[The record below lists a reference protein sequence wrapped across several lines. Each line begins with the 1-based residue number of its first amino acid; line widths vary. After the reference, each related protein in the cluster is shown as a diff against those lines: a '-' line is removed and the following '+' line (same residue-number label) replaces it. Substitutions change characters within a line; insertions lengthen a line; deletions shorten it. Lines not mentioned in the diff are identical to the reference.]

1 LKEKA
6 LVDGTC
12 GKQNEIIISIFNPI
26 LTNLFCS
33 VVRNKQEVSS
43 FKLQFKLLFNM
54 TGNIVLSQLDTSHQ
68 VAYLMNDKLTFGQN
82 KTMFNT
88 GCLKHKSA

>member
-1 LKEKA
+1 
-6 LVDGTC
+6 V
-12 GKQNEIIISIFNPI
+12 KQNEIMIRIFNPF
-26 LTNLFCS
+26 LTNFFRC

-68 VAYLMNDKLTFGQN
+68 VNYLMNDKITFGQN
-82 KTMFNT
+82 KTFFST
-88 GCLKHKSA
+88 CCLKHKSA